1 MENKVL
7 LGVSLSIMAIL
18 IIFIIVGLT
27 NRKNRKRFITVLKKM
42 QLSIISTIIT
52 GIILSFILGLSIS
65 KWCVPWIALVS
76 IAVLSQIFIWTSI
89 AETNRIKSQ
98 ENNYSAKN

>member
-18 IIFIIVGLT
+18 IIFIIVGMI
-27 NRKNRKRFITVLKKM
+27 NKKNRKRFIMIIKKM
-42 QLSIISTIIT
+42 QLSLMSTILI
-52 GIILSFILGLSIS
+52 GIILSLILGITIS

-76 IAVLSQIFIWTSI
+76 LGVLSQIFIWTSI

-98 ENNYSAKN
+98 ENNYSDKN